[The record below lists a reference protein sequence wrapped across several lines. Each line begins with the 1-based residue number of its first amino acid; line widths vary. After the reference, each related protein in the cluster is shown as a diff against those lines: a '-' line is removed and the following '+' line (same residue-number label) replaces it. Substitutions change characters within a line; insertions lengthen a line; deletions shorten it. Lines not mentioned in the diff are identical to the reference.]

1 MAGFTGGSDN
11 RSRVDNSNV
20 EIAVTEGGYAT
31 YGRGKGAI
39 SAAGDVY
46 KLGKGARLN
55 ITTTDNGAVAA
66 ANQAVMAA
74 LSSLGSSNDRAVGAY
89 GGLVETQLTGGGNL
103 ALGANKTLYLVIG
116 AVLVAWLWFRK

>member
-1 MAGFTGGSDN
+1 MATFGPRTDSK
-11 RSRVDNSNV
+11 VDASQQTLN
-20 EIAVTEGGYAT
+20 ITDGGYAVI
-31 YGRGKGAI
+31 GKGKGSI
-39 SAAGDVY
+39 QSLGDVY

-66 ANQAVMAA
+66 ANSSVMAA
-74 LSSLGSSNDRAVGAY
+74 LAALGKSNDAAVGGY
-89 GGLVETQLTGGGNL
+89 GGLLETQITGGGNL

>member
-1 MAGFTGGSDN
+1 MGGFTGGSDN
-11 RSRVDNSNV
+11 RSKVDASNV

-55 ITTTDNGAVAA
+55 ITTTDNGAIAA
-66 ANQAVMAA
+66 ANQSVMAA
-74 LSSLGSSNDRAVGAY
+74 LSALGSSSEKAVGGY
-89 GGLVETQLTGGGNL
+89 GGLLETQITGGGNL

-116 AVLVAWLWFRK
+116 AVLVVWLWFRK